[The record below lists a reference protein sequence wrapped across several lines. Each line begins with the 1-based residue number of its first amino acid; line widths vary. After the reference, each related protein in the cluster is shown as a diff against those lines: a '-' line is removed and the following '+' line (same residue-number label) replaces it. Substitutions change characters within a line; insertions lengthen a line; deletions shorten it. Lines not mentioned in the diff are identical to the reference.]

1 MQHKYLEPLQLK
13 AMLLAGF
20 ENLSANKQ
28 QVDALNVFP
37 VPDGDTGTNMSL
49 TVQAAAKEVENLK
62 DLQLKTFAQ
71 AAATGA
77 LMGARGNSGVILSQL
92 FRGFTQVLETA
103 DKVDGV
109 ILAKAFQSA
118 SEVAYRA
125 VIKPVE
131 GTILTVAKA
140 AAKGAREA
148 AAQENNYE
156 KVISNAL
163 QYAQKA
169 LDKTPTMLP
178 ALAQAGVVDAGG
190 KGLCLLIE
198 GALKSLSGEWHSTES
213 LTSEIK
219 ELETKEKVAQ
229 SLEFRYCTELIIKGL
244 NLSQDLTRKALEK
257 LGDSLLVVGNANVTK
272 IHIHTNHPGKVLEY
286 AVTQGTLHDIKIDN
300 MEEQHQERY
309 LAGKDEDLEE
319 VNETTL
325 KDVGILGVCAG
336 SGLAEILQSLGA
348 DLIVHGGQTMNPSTE
363 DLVAGIK
370 EINAK
375 HIFVLP
381 NNKNIILAAEQAKSL
396 LEDVEVH
403 VIPTKNFPQGM
414 TALVA
419 YDPERPIEE
428 NEKRMKEAINQVQTG
443 EITYAVRESQYN
455 GLEIQNGE
463 LLGIVNANII
473 TKGNNMWDV
482 AKDLVSSMLDRGGE
496 LLTVFYGSDIEAE
509 EADDLFKELQKEF
522 PELEIEMHYGGQPL
536 YYYIFALE

>member
-1 MQHKYLEPLQLK
+1 M
-13 AMLLAGF
+13 
-20 ENLSANKQ
+20 
-28 QVDALNVFP
+28 
-37 VPDGDTGTNMSL
+37 
-49 TVQAAAKEVENLK
+49 
-62 DLQLKTFAQ
+62 
-71 AAATGA
+71 
-77 LMGARGNSGVILSQL
+77 
-92 FRGFTQVLETA
+92 
-103 DKVDGV
+103 
-109 ILAKAFQSA
+109 
-118 SEVAYRA
+118 
-125 VIKPVE
+125 
-131 GTILTVAKA
+131 
-140 AAKGAREA
+140 
-148 AAQENNYE
+148 
-156 KVISNAL
+156 
-163 QYAQKA
+163 
-169 LDKTPTMLP
+169 
-178 ALAQAGVVDAGG
+178 
-190 KGLCLLIE
+190 
-198 GALKSLSGEWHSTES
+198 
-213 LTSEIK
+213 
-219 ELETKEKVAQ
+219 
-229 SLEFRYCTELIIKGL
+229 
-244 NLSQDLTRKALEK
+244 
-257 LGDSLLVVGNANVTK
+257 
-272 IHIHTNHPGKVLEY
+272 LEY

-522 PELEIEMHYGGQPL
+522 PELEIEMHYGGQP
-536 YYYIFALE
+536 

>member
-1 MQHKYLEPLQLK
+1 
-13 AMLLAGF
+13 MLLAGF

-319 VNETTL
+319 DITAYLVRVSQEGLNPESSKFHTGLLHAANDIERIGDHAENIANITKQYIDAGLSFSEQAVDEMKTL
-325 KDVGILGVCAG
+325 Y
-336 SGLAEILQSLGA
+336 
-348 DLIVHGGQTMNPSTE
+348 
-363 DLVAGIK
+363 DLVEQSYSKTIK
-370 EINAK
+370 A
-375 HIFVLP
+375 
-381 NNKNIILAAEQAKSL
+381 
-396 LEDVEVH
+396 
-403 VIPTKNFPQGM
+403 
-414 TALVA
+414 
-419 YDPERPIEE
+419 
-428 NEKRMKEAINQVQTG
+428 
-443 EITYAVRESQYN
+443 
-455 GLEIQNGE
+455 
-463 LLGIVNANII
+463 
-473 TKGNNMWDV
+473 
-482 AKDLVSSMLDRGGE
+482 
-496 LLTVFYGSDIEAE
+496 
-509 EADDLFKELQKEF
+509 LQKDDQQLAREAMLIINKASQ
-522 PELEIEMHYGGQPL
+522 LEKQLRNSHIERLTAGTCIPASGVLFLDVLSNLKRVSDHAHNIAQVVLG
-536 YYYIFALE
+536 EV

>member
-118 SEVAYRA
+118 SEIAYRA

>member
-1 MQHKYLEPLQLK
+1 
-13 AMLLAGF
+13 MLLAGF

-118 SEVAYRA
+118 SEIAYRA

>member
-403 VIPTKNFPQGM
+403 VIPTKKFPQGM

>member
-286 AVTQGTLHDIKIDN
+286 AVTQGTLHDIKIDK

>member
-1 MQHKYLEPLQLK
+1 LQHKYLEPLQLK